1 MYQRVIDMKAT
12 FGTTK
17 KGTWA
22 YIQKSVRIDG
32 KPTTKT
38 HLEASV
44 KFFYVREN
52 YTAAPRELCN
62 SVAGRVCYL
71 CTRKI

>member
-1 MYQRVIDMKAT
+1 MKAT

-32 KPTTKT
+32 KSTTKT
-38 HLEASV
+38 QLEASV
-44 KFFYVREN
+44 KFFYVRKN
-52 YTAAPRELCN
+52 HTAAPRELCN
-62 SVAGRVCYL
+62 
-71 CTRKI
+71 

>member
-1 MYQRVIDMKAT
+1 MYQRIIDMKTT

-32 KPTTKT
+32 KSTTKT
-38 HLEASV
+38 HLEARV
-44 KFFYVREN
+44 KFF
-52 YTAAPRELCN
+52 LC
-62 SVAGRVCYL
+62 V
-71 CTRKI
+71 

>member
-1 MYQRVIDMKAT
+1 MKAT

-32 KPTTKT
+32 KSTTKT
-38 HLEASV
+38 VRRLGLLEDIRR
-44 KFFYVREN
+44 KYGCQDPRQWVRD
-52 YTAAPRELCN
+52 RDFD
-62 SVAGRVCYL
+62 S
-71 CTRKI
+71 

>member
-1 MYQRVIDMKAT
+1 MKAT

-32 KPTTKT
+32 RMAAPGDKG
-38 HLEASV
+38 LRIVRYSDGSV
-44 KFFYVREN
+44 KKVW
-52 YTAAPRELCN
+52 T
-62 SVAGRVCYL
+62 
-71 CTRKI
+71 K

>member
-1 MYQRVIDMKAT
+1 MKAT

-32 KPTTKT
+32 KSTTKT
-38 HLEASV
+38 VRRLGLLEDI
-44 KFFYVREN
+44 R
-52 YTAAPRELCN
+52 
-62 SVAGRVCYL
+62 
-71 CTRKI
+71 RKYGCQDPSGSGTWRPA

>member
-1 MYQRVIDMKAT
+1 MKAT

-32 KPTTKT
+32 KPTTKDP
-38 HLEASV
+38 
-44 KFFYVREN
+44 
-52 YTAAPRELCN
+52 PRGQCEIFLC
-62 SVAGRVCYL
+62 A
-71 CTRKI
+71 

>member
-1 MYQRVIDMKAT
+1 MKAT

-32 KPTTKT
+32 KSTTKT
-38 HLEASV
+38 VRRLGLLEDIRR
-44 KFFYVREN
+44 KYGCQDPR
-52 YTAAPRELCN
+52 TAAR
-62 SVAGRVCYL
+62 
-71 CTRKI
+71 TRASGSGTWRPA

>member
-1 MYQRVIDMKAT
+1 MKAT

-32 KPTTKT
+32 KSTTKT
-38 HLEASV
+38 VRRLGLLEDIRRKARTRASGSGTW
-44 KFFYVREN
+44 RP
-52 YTAAPRELCN
+52 A
-62 SVAGRVCYL
+62 
-71 CTRKI
+71 